1 MVKVPVNEAWV
12 GPLKARFPELE
23 GYTPVEQHQTP
34 SWNDGGMTL
43 DIYWIK
49 MQSDP
54 DVGYRTE
61 HSDYGVGP
69 WSRIDRVRRKVITT
83 VKWEVIRG

>member
-1 MVKVPVNEAWV
+1 
-12 GPLKARFPELE
+12 
-23 GYTPVEQHQTP
+23 
-34 SWNDGGMTL
+34 MTL

-83 VKWEVIRG
+83 VKWEIIRG